1 MEDTNMPLES
11 VKFWSGTVRP
21 HNNNTKNQNSNSNNN
36 NNKSF
41 LKVHVKQGMLLHI
54 TGACIWDDINEGEDN
69 NAVITTPGRAILQVI
84 VSDNNNNNNGPSTA
98 GTLCVLNDGGKY
110 GNGPVN
116 ATLAAYFETDVQF
129 RVIGNKSVHIYGHL
143 VDARTDMPLD
153 EEDEDAV
160 RQQTSTTTTTNTI
173 IAPINKNQKDEEHN
187 SNNFNSINGHKRD
200 RSDSSSSS
208 SSDSGSSS
216 SSSSSDAEDDDDDS
230 QLKQQKKKQKL
241 LKNNNN
247 NKKQLL
253 DDVSNALVN
262 IIKVSPRKSVK
273 LNDLG
278 TLYKEAT
285 NNNLKHQTGTR
296 LTKYLEEH
304 SDIFTLNQRDQSVE
318 IKNAHLYF

>member
-84 VSDNNNNNNGPSTA
+84 VSDNNNGPSTA

-143 VDARTDMPLD
+143 VDARTDMPLSICIG
-153 EEDEDAV
+153 EIAGCSCFMSKFNDA
-160 RQQTSTTTTTNTI
+160 
-173 IAPINKNQKDEEHN
+173 A
-187 SNNFNSINGHKRD
+187 
-200 RSDSSSSS
+200 S
-208 SSDSGSSS
+208 SSDSKIAG
-216 SSSSSDAEDDDDDS
+216 A
-230 QLKQQKKKQKL
+230 
-241 LKNNNN
+241 
-247 NKKQLL
+247 
-253 DDVSNALVN
+253 
-262 IIKVSPRKSVK
+262 R
-273 LNDLG
+273 
-278 TLYKEAT
+278 
-285 NNNLKHQTGTR
+285 
-296 LTKYLEEH
+296 
-304 SDIFTLNQRDQSVE
+304 
-318 IKNAHLYF
+318 

>member
-21 HNNNTKNQNSNSNNN
+21 HNNNRKNQNSNSNNN

-84 VSDNNNNNNGPSTA
+84 VSDNNNGPSTA

-173 IAPINKNQKDEEHN
+173 IAPINKNQKDEE
-187 SNNFNSINGHKRD
+187 NNTNKFNSINGHKRD

-241 LKNNNN
+241 LKNNN

>member
-1 MEDTNMPLES
+1 MPLES

-21 HNNNTKNQNSNSNNN
+21 HNNNRKNQNSNSNNN

-84 VSDNNNNNNGPSTA
+84 VSDNNNGPSTA

-187 SNNFNSINGHKRD
+187 TNNFNSINGHKRD

-241 LKNNNN
+241 LKNNN

>member
-36 NNKSF
+36 NNTSF

-84 VSDNNNNNNGPSTA
+84 VSDNNNNNNKGPSTA

-160 RQQTSTTTTTNTI
+160 RQQTSTTTNTI

-187 SNNFNSINGHKRD
+187 TNNFNSINGHKRD

-241 LKNNNN
+241 LKNNN